1 MGIEYNRG
9 MKEEI
14 ASKRRAL
21 ELFFGGKIDE
31 IEVGTTKGLQEIHR
45 YLFQDVFDFAGEI
58 RTVDLA
64 KGNFRFAPVIYLK
77 DTLKTIDSLPE
88 NDFDAIIKKYIEMNV
103 AHPFRE
109 GNGRATRIWLDQ
121 ILKKRLGKCVDWA
134 KVDKTEYLS
143 AMERSPV
150 NGLEIRTLLFNAL
163 TDKISDREVYMKGIQ
178 ASYEYENLSEY
189 DVHKIFD
196 E

>member
-1 MGIEYNRG
+1 M
-9 MKEEI
+9 EELL
-14 ASKRRAL
+14 SKRRAV
-21 ELFFGGKIDE
+21 ELRDSGAIDKY
-31 IEVGTTKGLQEIHR
+31 EVGTTTGLQDIHR

-64 KGNFRFAPVIYLK
+64 KGSFRFAPAMYLA

-88 NDFDAIIKKYIEMNV
+88 GTYDEIIKKYVEMNV

-121 ILKKRLGKCVDWA
+121 ILKARLGKCVDWSR
-134 KVDKTEYLS
+134 VDKSAYLS

-150 NGLEIRTLLFNAL
+150 NDLEIKTLLKDAL
-163 TDKISDREVYMKGIQ
+163 TDDIDSREVYMKGIQ
-178 ASYEYENLSEY
+178 SSYAYEGQETY
-189 DVHKIFD
+189 DVHQLFGNKS
-196 E
+196 